1 MSKSWCKIQ
10 EKNLNW
16 KLFELV
22 AQYAFRHFLT
32 TIRRIIIFSYVQHFR
47 KLSNAQ
53 KMHLYNKY
61 SSNSWDYKNLNL
73 RRGIWLVS
81 VKYNVCLRCCK
92 VNIKI
97 LVSLHTF
104 TNKIVGSL
112 QQITLPTTQLGS
124 HQMYSKLYY
133 ILHHVPQIK
142 LFWMCLQFY

>member
-1 MSKSWCKIQ
+1 M
-10 EKNLNW
+10 
-16 KLFELV
+16 V

-32 TIRRIIIFSYVQHFR
+32 TIRKIIIFSYVQHFR

-81 VKYNVCLRCCK
+81 VKYNVCLRCCRI
-92 VNIKI
+92 NIKI

-112 QQITLPTTQLGS
+112 QQITLPTTQLGF
-124 HQMYSKLYY
+124 HWMYSTLKFNRYY
-133 ILHHVPQIK
+133 CRQYLAIFATLWLHSKYENLITPKTVEQLK
-142 LFWMCLQFY
+142 